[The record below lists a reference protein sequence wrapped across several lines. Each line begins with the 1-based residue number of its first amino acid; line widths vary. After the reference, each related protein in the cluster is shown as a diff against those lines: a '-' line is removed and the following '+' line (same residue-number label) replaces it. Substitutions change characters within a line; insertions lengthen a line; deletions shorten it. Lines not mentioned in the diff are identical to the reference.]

1 MHSHNLLAALSGRNV
16 AEVDPG
22 LQGFSQPPVGW

>member
-1 MHSHNLLAALSGRNV
+1 VLAALSGRNV